1 MAKKKVSRKKSKS
14 VKKDK
19 DKDRGKLTI
28 TTRSKV
34 KGTLGVT
41 KTSAIKVLKSKRRK
55 FASGARR
62 QSDAGKGLP
71 SLCSPI
77 ALRKLAQHMQG
88 GVEAGYDPRNWEK
101 GLTLC
106 SILDSIVRHI
116 LDELEGK
123 TDEDHANCI
132 QWNAHIYMH
141 TKELVRRGLLPP
153 ELDDRQNYI
162 PKICPIHRKY
172 KGTKAPTNKC
182 DICQMMFE
190 NRKKK

>member
-1 MAKKKVSRKKSKS
+1 MAKKTTGKKKI
-14 VKKDK
+14 K
-19 DKDRGKLTI
+19 DKDRGKLRVLTH
-28 TTRSKV
+28 SKV
-34 KGTLGVT
+34 EGTLGVT
-41 KTSAIKVLKSKRRK
+41 KTSAIKVLDSKRRE
-55 FASGARR
+55 FSTGAKR

-132 QWNAHIYMH
+132 QWNGHIYNH
-141 TKELVRRGLLPP
+141 IKELIRRGLLPS

-162 PKICPIHRKY
+162 PKVCPIHRNY
-172 KGTKAPTNKC
+172 KGKKAPTNKC
-182 DICQMMFE
+182 DICQMIFE
-190 NRKKK
+190 NRVKK